1 MPDPNEYPVTGGGLP
16 REDAPQQ
23 AQQTPPQESAP
34 QQPQQTQY
42 NYQQT
47 QQSQYGYQQTRQPQQ
62 AQYNYQQ
69 TQQPQYGYQQ
79 ARQPQYGYQQA
90 QQPQYG
96 YQQARQPQYG
106 YQQAQQPQYG
116 YRQPYPQQSYG
127 VRQPAAVQA
136 VTHKKAICSMVMM
149 IIALSL
155 LAYPLGDYTI
165 LNFSIV
171 IGGTASTYTWLV
183 LLAHLSF
190 WTALILMLVG
200 AIIGSRGSV
209 LFGVGLLLCLIPL
222 LVKRIYY
229 VIDRIGY
236 YEELGVVLILFGTV
250 LILGTLLAG
259 IGCLARIK
267 ALKIVG
273 GILMIVNF
281 PIVRILYFAVEIE
294 RYGANALDLEDVLY
308 FLGCIFVCIAVL
320 AFPIR
325 RVRASA

>member
-1 MPDPNEYPVTGGGLP
+1 MPDPNEIPVTGGSLP
-16 REDAPQQ
+16 RED
-23 AQQTPPQESAP
+23 AP

-42 NYQQT
+42 GYQQT
-47 QQSQYGYQQTRQPQQ
+47 QQPQQTQYGYQQPQQPQQTQYGYQQTRQPQ
-62 AQYNYQQ
+62 YGYQQ
-69 TQQPQYGYQQ
+69 TRQPQYGYQQ

-90 QQPQYG
+90 QQ
-96 YQQARQPQYG
+96 A
-106 YQQAQQPQYG
+106 QYG

-259 IGCLARIK
+259 IGCLARVK

-273 GILMIVNF
+273 GILMVINF
-281 PIVRILYFAVEIE
+281 PLVRFLYFAVEIE

-320 AFPIR
+320 TFPIR